1 MMRVTGLAYTAVIL
15 GAAYMLAPAIQGAGI
30 DRDTTASVKPDVNE
44 YTVSNMENSTACLIT
59 RGKAVTVRSREV
71 TAGSDCAAVWPDLTQ
86 ARNWTQNE
94 DGTVVLSD
102 SRGEQ
107 LLTLVQGDGVAFESL
122 EPANA
127 VLALTSVQ

>member
-1 MMRVTGLAYTAVIL
+1 MRIGGLLLVAVALGGGYWLVPTANSD
-15 GAAYMLAPAIQGAGI
+15 GI
-30 DRDTTASVKPDVNE
+30 DAMASASVISDISE

-59 RGKAVTVRSREV
+59 RGKPVTTRSREV
-71 TAGSDCAAVWPDLTQ
+71 TAGTDCAAVWPGLTE

-94 DGTVVLSD
+94 DGTVVLTD

-107 LLTLVQGDGVAFESL
+107 LLTLAQGDGVAFESL

-127 VLALTSVQ
+127 VLALTTVN